1 LLLKNR
7 ILDAS
12 YRCPKSFTLPFF
24 FAIFLYLLANIKL
37 MSPKRRMGM
46 AVIDLRSDTMTK
58 PTDAMRR
65 AMAGAE
71 VGDDVFGEDPT
82 INRLEEMAAER
93 LGKEAALFVSSG
105 TMGNLVSQLAHCGR
119 GDEIILGNLSHTF
132 FFEQGGSA
140 AVGSIHP
147 RTVPNQPDGKLALE
161 DIEAAIRGDNDH
173 FPISRLII
181 LENTH
186 NLCNGC
192 PLGIDY
198 LKAVKEIARRN
209 KLKIHVDGARFFNA
223 AVALG
228 EDPKD
233 LAAEADTVSF
243 CLSKGLAAPVGSV
256 VCGTQAFIKKARR
269 ARKVLGGGMRQAGV
283 LAAAGI
289 VALEE
294 MVDRLADDHAN
305 AKKLAVGL
313 AELPGISIDPNQ
325 IQTNI
330 VFFEIIREGSTP
342 EEFVR
347 QIDAEGIRMLPVGP
361 HKVRA
366 VTHYH
371 ISSADIDQALGV
383 ISRVIK

>member
-1 LLLKNR
+1 M
-7 ILDAS
+7 
-12 YRCPKSFTLPFF
+12 TE
-24 FAIFLYLLANIKL
+24 
-37 MSPKRRMGM
+37 
-46 AVIDLRSDTMTK
+46 IDLRSDTMTR

-65 AMAGAE
+65 AMAEAE

-82 INRLEEMAAER
+82 VNRLEEMAAER
-93 LGKEAALFVSSG
+93 LGKKAALYVSSG
-105 TMGNLVSQLAHCGR
+105 TMGNIVSQLAHCGR
-119 GDEIILGNLSHTF
+119 GDEIILGSHSHTF

-140 AVGSIHP
+140 AVGGIHP

-161 DIEAAIRGDNDH
+161 DIEGAIRGDNIH

-192 PLGIDY
+192 PLDIDY
-198 LKAVKEIARRN
+198 MKAVGEIARRH

-223 AVALG
+223 AVALDV
-228 EDPKD
+228 DPKD
-233 LAAEADTVSF
+233 LAKEADSVSF

-256 VCGTQAFIKKARR
+256 VCGTQDFIDNARR

-289 VALEE
+289 VALNE
-294 MVDRLADDHAN
+294 MIDRLADDHAN
-305 AKKLAVGL
+305 AKKLAIGL

-330 VFFEIIREGSTP
+330 IFFEVTREDMTP
-342 EEFVR
+342 EQFVQR
-347 QIDAEGIRMLPVGP
+347 IDAEGIRMLPVGP
-361 HKVRA
+361 HKIRA

-371 ISSADIDQALGV
+371 ITSDDIDQALRV
-383 ISRVIK
+383 ISKVMK